1 MRCFAATGRED
12 LRARIAL
19 HRSREEDDRA
29 PVRIGASN
37 NLLGRMTPM
46 ASVDVEMVKC
56 ACPDCVCVVS
66 LSKAVTRDD
75 KAFCCDECAE
85 GHPDHA
91 GCDHAGCTC
100 HG

>member
-1 MRCFAATGRED
+1 MCATL
-12 LRARIAL
+12 LRGAERIV
-19 HRSREEDDRA
+19 SK
-29 PVRIGASN
+29 
-37 NLLGRMTPM
+37 RMTPM
-46 ASVDVEMVKC
+46 ASVDVDMVKC

-66 LSKAVTRDD
+66 VTKAVKRDE

-91 GCDHAGCTC
+91 GCDHAGCSC

>member
-1 MRCFAATGRED
+1 M
-12 LRARIAL
+12 IV
-19 HRSREEDDRA
+19 RSRSGPRE
-29 PVRIGASN
+29 RIFPN
-37 NLLGRMTPM
+37 RKITPM

-100 HG
+100 LG

>member
-1 MRCFAATGRED
+1 
-12 LRARIAL
+12 
-19 HRSREEDDRA
+19 
-29 PVRIGASN
+29 
-37 NLLGRMTPM
+37 M
-46 ASVDVEMVKC
+46 ASVDVDMVKC

-66 LSKAVTRDD
+66 VTKTVKRDE

-91 GCDHAGCTC
+91 GCDHAGCSC